1 MSRWAGFIFLYYAH
15 RVKEESDAFVAA
27 REKVKARLDRLV
39 VYQKYLEKVI
49 ESAEEFHEIREILS
63 RHDTL
68 TSTHQVSSPKV
79 SKAKLC
85 QIRV

>member
-1 MSRWAGFIFLYYAH
+1 M
-15 RVKEESDAFVAA
+15 AA

-68 TSTHQVSSPKV
+68 TSTPQVSSPKV